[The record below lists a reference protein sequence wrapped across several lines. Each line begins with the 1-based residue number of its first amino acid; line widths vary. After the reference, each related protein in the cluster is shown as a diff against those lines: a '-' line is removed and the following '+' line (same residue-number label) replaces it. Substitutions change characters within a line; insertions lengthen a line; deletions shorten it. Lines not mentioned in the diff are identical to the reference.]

1 MSVWG
6 LPVPVLKQW
15 KGSKR
20 RQVSTG
26 GTVVSKNRLISV
38 TMRPQWE
45 GLLFYGA
52 KTADSATC
60 SECEYAPAPFPSL
73 LQTVPTVFA
82 ILYRTITLYVI
93 KFNFCFI
100 NNSHINVTIYKIYN
114 NLFYRNLRFK
124 TTVLTVPWTLWSS
137 TDYI

>member
-1 MSVWG
+1 MNRDEESSLARQCCMFIKQMRVWG

-26 GTVVSKNRLISV
+26 GAAVGKNRLISV

-60 SECEYAPAPFPSL
+60 SECEYAPPPFPPH

-82 ILYRTITLYVI
+82 VLYRTITLYVI
-93 KFNFCFI
+93 KFDFCFI
-100 NNSHINVTIYKIYN
+100 FHFLINIFIQH
-114 NLFYRNLRFK
+114 LQQL
-124 TTVLTVPWTLWSS
+124 LL
-137 TDYI
+137 

>member
-26 GTVVSKNRLISV
+26 GAVVSKNRLISV

-60 SECEYAPAPFPSL
+60 SECEYAPAPFPPH
-73 LQTVPTVFA
+73 LQTVPTVLA
-82 ILYRTITLYVI
+82 VLYRTITLYVI
-93 KFNFCFI
+93 KFKFCFI
-100 NNSHINVTIYKIYN
+100 LRFLIKLSIYN
-114 NLFYRNLRFK
+114 LQQIPSAGIYALKQQCWYCFLN
-124 TTVLTVPWTLWSS
+124 TLILGWKL
-137 TDYI
+137 

>member
-1 MSVWG
+1 MTRLARQHCMFIKQVSVWG
-6 LPVPVLKQW
+6 LTVPVLKQW

-26 GTVVSKNRLISV
+26 GAVVSKNRLISV

-60 SECEYAPAPFPSL
+60 SECEYAPAPFPWH
-73 LQTVPTVFA
+73 LQTVPTIFA
-82 ILYRTITLYVI
+82 VPYRTITLYVI
-93 KFNFCFI
+93 KFDFCFI
-100 NNSHINVTIYKIYN
+100 NNSLINVTISKIYTK
-114 NLFYRNLRFK
+114 FI
-124 TTVLTVPWTLWSS
+124 W
-137 TDYI
+137 